1 MLKPYP
7 VLKLGQDL
15 KLPNM
20 SDFDIDENLIS
31 TISSRYY
38 DLNEINKIKLTGQ
51 TFSVF
56 HTNIRSLS
64 KHFDELHAQLNML
77 NIPFD
82 IIGISESKQQVG
94 KDFLMNIQMDGY
106 STYSQPSK
114 SSCGGCVLYVN
125 SRLDHH
131 VRDDLS
137 VIEDDYE
144 TIWIEINN
152 HKSKNLLC
160 CCLYRYPSSDI
171 TNFNNHISSILQK
184 VQKENK
190 SLIIMGDFNI
200 NLVNYD
206 SHPETNDFI
215 NLMVSHYL
223 LPRILHPTRVTDHSA
238 MIIDNIFFNTLEFD
252 TLSGNLLT
260 KISDHFP
267 QFLVIKNVAVA
278 YKNCSLF
285 QYDYSKFSEHLFLED
300 FKKLPWDDILNNQ
313 NLNINVQFDRFY
325 DEIHSTVIHH
335 APLKK
340 VNKKQLK
347 LRSKPWVT
355 PHIQKLIKHRDRL
368 LRKLKKSHSKNTE
381 ELYKKFR
388 NRVVSENR
396 KSKINYFD
404 TYFQANKSNMKICGQ
419 V

>member
-1 MLKPYP
+1 MVLIYHLLLKPSP
-7 VLKLGQDL
+7 VLKLCLDFT

-38 DLNEINKIKLTGQ
+38 DLNEINKIKLTRQ
-51 TFSVF
+51 NFSVF

-64 KHFDELHAQLNML
+64 KHFDELHTQLNML
-77 NIPFD
+77 NIPFY
-82 IIGISESKQQVG
+82 IIGISESKRQVG
-94 KDFLMNIQMDGY
+94 KDFLVNIQMDGY
-106 STYSQPSK
+106 STHSQLSK

-160 CCLYRYPSSDI
+160 CCLYRHPSSDI
-171 TNFNNHISSILQK
+171 INFNNHISSILQK

-190 SLIIMGDFNI
+190 SLITMGDFNI

-206 SHPETNDFI
+206 SYPETNDFI
-215 NLMVSHYL
+215 SLIVSHYL
-223 LPRILHPTRVTDHSA
+223 LPHILHPTRVTDHSA
-238 MIIDNIFFNTLEFD
+238 TIITDNIFFNTLEFD

-285 QYDYSKFSEHLFLED
+285 RYDYSKFSEHLFLED
-300 FKKLPWDDILNNQ
+300 FKKLPWEDILNNQ
-313 NLNINVQFDRFY
+313 NSNIKVKFDRFY
-325 DEIHSTVIHH
+325 EKIYSTVIHH

-347 LRSKPWVT
+347 L
-355 PHIQKLIKHRDRL
+355 
-368 LRKLKKSHSKNTE
+368 
-381 ELYKKFR
+381 
-388 NRVVSENR
+388 
-396 KSKINYFD
+396 
-404 TYFQANKSNMKICGQ
+404 
-419 V
+419 

>member
-1 MLKPYP
+1 M
-7 VLKLGQDL
+7 
-15 KLPNM
+15 
-20 SDFDIDENLIS
+20 
-31 TISSRYY
+31 
-38 DLNEINKIKLTGQ
+38 
-51 TFSVF
+51 
-56 HTNIRSLS
+56 
-64 KHFDELHAQLNML
+64 
-77 NIPFD
+77 
-82 IIGISESKQQVG
+82 
-94 KDFLMNIQMDGY
+94 
-106 STYSQPSK
+106 
-114 SSCGGCVLYVN
+114 LYVN
-125 SRLDHH
+125 FRLVHH

-160 CCLYRYPSSDI
+160 CCLYRHASSDI

-223 LPRILHPTRVTDHSA
+223 LHHILHPTRVTDHSA
-238 MIIDNIFFNTLEFD
+238 TIIDNIFFNTLEFD
-252 TLSGNLLT
+252 TPSGNLLT

-278 YKNCSLF
+278 CKNCSLF

-300 FKKLPWDDILNNQ
+300 FKKLPWEDILNNQ
-313 NLNINVQFDRFY
+313 NSNINVKFDRFY
-325 DEIHSTVIHH
+325 EKIYSTVIHH
-335 APLKK
+335 PPLKK
-340 VNKKQLK
+340 VYKKQLK

-355 PHIQKLIKHRDRL
+355 PHIQKLIKHRDKL
-368 LRKLKKSHSKNTE
+368 LRKLKKSHSKT
-381 ELYKKFR
+381 LRKFR

-404 TYFQANKSNMKICGQ
+404 TYFQANESNMKNLWTGIKSIINTE
-419 V
+419 